1 FWDDQ
6 LTLEEMD
13 LICGSYEVATDGIQ
27 QTAIRSWW
35 PRSGA
40 WKSCGLNC
48 GFWSEDAEDWFLT
61 RLHKILC
68 MDVLSVM
75 TGQEW

>member
-1 FWDDQ
+1 
-6 LTLEEMD
+6 
-13 LICGSYEVATDGIQ
+13 

-35 PRSGA
+35 PRSGS

-48 GFWSEDAEDWFLT
+48 GFWSEDAEDWFLKH
-61 RLHKILC
+61 LHKILHTEQ
-68 MDVLSVM
+68 VSVM